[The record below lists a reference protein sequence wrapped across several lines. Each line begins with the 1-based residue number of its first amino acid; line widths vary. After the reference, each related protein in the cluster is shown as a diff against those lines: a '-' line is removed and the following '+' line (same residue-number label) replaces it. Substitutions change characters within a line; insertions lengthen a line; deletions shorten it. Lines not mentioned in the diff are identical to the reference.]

1 MNFCL
6 LPESFRGGKYNPNV
20 FKPGRN
26 GNVTLV
32 SARAHLGTT
41 TNYDVR
47 TEPDCDPWERRR
59 LVGGLELSVATQRAG
74 RDPSSVV
81 PQCGTEVGRQRSQE
95 VEEWWR
101 CRSAFVSAL
110 DIRHSKFEIPSDGF
124 ALQSRHAA
132 VLLQRAR
139 RSALARTRAGAE
151 PRFVES
157 LWREIENGQ
166 RRIALRLRLPRGAR
180 GNRPVAAPRRFA
192 PDRPRQRT
200 RLPKPDALADV
211 FV

>member
-1 MNFCL
+1 MMRKQVNF
-6 LPESFRGGKYNPNV
+6 
-20 FKPGRN
+20 
-26 GNVTLV
+26 
-32 SARAHLGTT
+32 
-41 TNYDVR
+41 
-47 TEPDCDPWERRR
+47 
-59 LVGGLELSVATQRAG
+59 
-74 RDPSSVV
+74 
-81 PQCGTEVGRQRSQE
+81 
-95 VEEWWR
+95 
-101 CRSAFVSAL
+101 AL
-110 DIRHSKFEIPSDGF
+110 DIRHWKFEIPSDGF

-211 FV
+211 FVRGQTASENIAAPPRRRTFSILRPRRARGFENVLRRG